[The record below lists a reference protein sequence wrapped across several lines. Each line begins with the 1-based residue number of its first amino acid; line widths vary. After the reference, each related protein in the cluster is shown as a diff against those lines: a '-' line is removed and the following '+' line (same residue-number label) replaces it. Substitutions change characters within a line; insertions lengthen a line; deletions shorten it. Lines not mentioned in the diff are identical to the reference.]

1 MNDRALVEVA
11 VSNSADST
19 SVTLVAGGDPIW
31 SHAALPGANVT
42 LEFDGF
48 RYFVEMD
55 PWPPG
60 TFEGKVDIT
69 SMMSN
74 APLTVDDLRATIEKC
89 DQVESPAP
97 ADNLRHD
104 PTKRVT
110 KRRRR

>member
-1 MNDRALVEVA
+1 MRETPGQMAGNCLATA
-11 VSNSADST
+11 V
-19 SVTLVAGGDPIW
+19 I
-31 SHAALPGANVT
+31 
-42 LEFDGF
+42 GF
-48 RYFVEMD
+48 ILF
-55 PWPPG
+55 
-60 TFEGKVDIT
+60 DIT